1 MRGEELLDILEQIDP
16 ALIRDA
22 DRKPR
27 LPWLRWTA
35 IAACLALLVGVGALF
50 LPRLEPV
57 PARTPLPMVDLVN
70 HTVNPEKLTGVQI
83 LGSPVSGDSGSTG
96 GVQHVPPRFQFA
108 IHMVVEARVAEI
120 LPDEYTDALSR
131 YPYRIL
137 RMETLEAVS
146 GRNIPRE
153 FYLRLPWWMS
163 PELDRFDTLLLSI
176 KQVALENYM
185 LVNQTTRTMEAFTM
199 VFEVYNYYSP
209 HYGSVVA
216 FTDGVMDVSLW
227 DLEGWGIGEDY
238 CQKILEGDPY
248 MRYPA
253 KEGTTPEE
261 AKQTV
266 LGWIGDNQRFRVET
280 QEDFPDNWVFDYV
293 QPFENGVFAHVYY
306 RDTAVRY
313 FRLINGLQTS
323 ERILVVEGEVTREGE
338 AFTPEDLESL
348 PDLCGW
354 MESLELDTIQQPHK
368 ERFEGRDVRLW
379 KTGATGFYGKVDG
392 RVYGVVKVTWEYLLN
407 GFYDGTMSYYDAL
420 YYLVDDDGNART
432 ASWEEL
438 RELFGNDPFL
448 VEPASAEELDRVPF
462 VKE

>member
-146 GRNIPRE
+146 GRNSPRE

-185 LVNQTTRTMEAFTM
+185 LVN
-199 VFEVYNYYSP
+199 
-209 HYGSVVA
+209 
-216 FTDGVMDVSLW
+216 
-227 DLEGWGIGEDY
+227 
-238 CQKILEGDPY
+238 
-248 MRYPA
+248 
-253 KEGTTPEE
+253 
-261 AKQTV
+261 
-266 LGWIGDNQRFRVET
+266 
-280 QEDFPDNWVFDYV
+280 
-293 QPFENGVFAHVYY
+293 
-306 RDTAVRY
+306 
-313 FRLINGLQTS
+313 
-323 ERILVVEGEVTREGE
+323 
-338 AFTPEDLESL
+338 
-348 PDLCGW
+348 
-354 MESLELDTIQQPHK
+354 
-368 ERFEGRDVRLW
+368 
-379 KTGATGFYGKVDG
+379 
-392 RVYGVVKVTWEYLLN
+392 
-407 GFYDGTMSYYDAL
+407 
-420 YYLVDDDGNART
+420 
-432 ASWEEL
+432 
-438 RELFGNDPFL
+438 
-448 VEPASAEELDRVPF
+448 
-462 VKE
+462 